1 MKRSPKLQL
10 TGPPAGRIWAET
22 WYITYNHSYWTYNTN
37 LANYG
42 APPYSCWWYPYD
54 TTLSAGI
61 PKCLPPA
68 SNKRWTSASVSS
80 PTLLAGGNTTEI
92 PSDNLTVCYESHG
105 PLVSAHGVF
114 LVYALCFMVIPCH
127 GKKSHHTKPL
137 YENMDWWPSPNN
149 YGKTSHVLSMP
160 HGLIHCVP
168 LGDFFTIQIL
178 STCYRPASSG
188 SATRGM
194 TFTNQACGVT
204 LLELL
209 SFPDFYQE
217 KICFLNW
224 SQKSR
229 ISICKSSHL
238 PWSMMI
244 HGTLR
249 QSNLNW
255 KSS

>member
-1 MKRSPKLQL
+1 MVENDLCRQIQVPGLDTKFSCQEDKQQSCQACCWSYQAAVEFGETSMWPTQVSVANMKRSPKLQL

-127 GKKSHHTKPL
+127 GRKVTTLNHYMKIWIDDHPQII
-137 YENMDWWPSPNN
+137 M
-149 YGKTSHVLSMP
+149 GK
-160 HGLIHCVP
+160 
-168 LGDFFTIQIL
+168 
-178 STCYRPASSG
+178 
-188 SATRGM
+188 
-194 TFTNQACGVT
+194 QAM
-204 LLELL
+204 
-209 SFPDFYQE
+209 FYP
-217 KICFLNW
+217 C
-224 SQKSR
+224 
-229 ISICKSSHL
+229 H
-238 PWSMMI
+238 MV
-244 HGTLR
+244 
-249 QSNLNW
+249 
-255 KSS
+255 